1 MNTIVK
7 NVSELIQDQSTIPP
21 GWGGK
26 AVIHDDNMSYVVWN
40 EVSREALIIDP
51 MREDREAILSLTMN
65 DLRGYRFLAIIDT
78 HTHAD
83 HISSAAAWAE
93 ELKAPLIQHLLSPSK
108 RVHLRVSLDTAIPT
122 AAGPLWLLST
132 PGHTPDCISPIWGP
146 FLFGG
151 DTLLF
156 GDTGRD
162 DLPGAL
168 GWLDRAL
175 AVVRQTES
183 DAATDLARI
192 QSRRGRVLT
201 ELGRLSEARTAFE
214 EARRLYS
221 ETLGLDHA
229 SAWQATAGLA
239 LLEHR
244 RGNRPAAEPLF
255 RSILASAGYPSPENR
270 ARRAEADLL
279 YGLFLAESGHPAEA
293 RPVLEG
299 ALPLLAARPESASDH
314 RRAERALA
322 ALPDNS

>member
-51 MREDREAILSLTMN
+51 MREDREAILSLAKN

-83 HISSAAAWAE
+83 HISSAAAWAK

-162 DLPGAL
+162 DLPGGDPEAH
-168 GWLDRAL
+168 W
-175 AVVRQTES
+175 ES
-183 DAATDLARI
+183 LQKIISHVAPETFLLPGHDGDGGRISSWKHQMEINPSLKQGKEAFVKDAG
-192 QSRRGRVLT
+192 SYVG
-201 ELGRLSEARTAFE
+201 
-214 EARRLYS
+214 
-221 ETLGLDHA
+221 
-229 SAWQATAGLA
+229 
-239 LLEHR
+239 
-244 RGNRPAAEPLF
+244 
-255 RSILASAGYPSPENR
+255 PSPKLLKESLYEN
-270 ARRAEADLL
+270 
-279 YGLFLAESGHPAEA
+279 FK
-293 RPVLEG
+293 
-299 ALPLLAARPESASDH
+299 
-314 RRAERALA
+314 
-322 ALPDNS
+322 